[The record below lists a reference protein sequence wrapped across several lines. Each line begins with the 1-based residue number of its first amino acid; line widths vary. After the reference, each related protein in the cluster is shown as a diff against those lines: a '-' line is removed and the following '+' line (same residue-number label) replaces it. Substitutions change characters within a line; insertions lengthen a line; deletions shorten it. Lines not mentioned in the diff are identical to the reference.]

1 MTSIQGTCIIQ
12 LKSCNK
18 HSFFTLHD
26 MINKNSLENN
36 ILKARTFKI
45 LSNRYTYSCVTITLF
60 IFFKIQFCVDFV
72 ADLIHLNIYSMK
84 CNSYNNFYKR
94 FLLIILLVTN

>member
-18 HSFFTLHD
+18 HSFFFTLHD

-36 ILKARTFKI
+36 ILKARTFEI
-45 LSNRYTYSCVTITLF
+45 LSNRYTYNCVTITLF
-60 IFFKIQFCVDFV
+60 IFFF
-72 ADLIHLNIYSMK
+72 
-84 CNSYNNFYKR
+84 
-94 FLLIILLVTN
+94 